1 MQRIET
7 RTALITVGCVVSGM
21 AMATAAMLLYQ
32 ALHPYNE
39 IPKGW
44 STIDGSVDQWTSWN
58 GKIRGH
64 TSTGE
69 SLLVSTKEYR
79 DVTVSAYASTTNRE
93 ASLAVRMEDADNGY
107 IAIFGPGVIPA
118 ALAHGLFLIRRI
130 GGQDETIGVYRG
142 RILNASGASAKLT
155 LKAKGPWLEV
165 FLNNKSVIRVKDKTF
180 SSGFIGQRMYGTEE
194 YPCDAAF
201 FNLTF

>member
-7 RTALITVGCVVSGM
+7 RTALITIGCVVSGM
-21 AMATAAMLLYQ
+21 AMAAAAMLIYQ
-32 ALHPYNE
+32 ALHPYNK
-39 IPKGW
+39 IPGGW
-44 STIDGSVDQWTSWN
+44 STIHGSVDEWTSWN

-107 IAIFGPGVIPA
+107 MAIFGPSATPA
-118 ALAHGLFLIRRI
+118 ALEHGLFLIRRI
-130 GGQDETIGVYRG
+130 GGQDQTLGIYRG
-142 RILNASGASAKLT
+142 RFLDGVGASAKLT
-155 LKAKGPWLEV
+155 FKAKGPWLEV

-180 SSGFIGQRMYGTEE
+180 SSGFIGLRMYGTEE

-201 FNLTF
+201 SNLTF